1 MMQGLKTNFSNYLNG
16 PAQPMVDRI
25 RNKYIW
31 EILIKIPKD
40 TNLINQ
46 CKREI
51 MQQIII
57 IQSNKIYR
65 SVTILPD
72 VDPV

>member
-1 MMQGLKTNFSNYLNG
+1 
-16 PAQPMVDRI
+16 V
-25 RNKYIW
+25 RNQYIW
-31 EILIKIPKD
+31 EILLKLPKD
-40 TNLINQ
+40 GKLIEQ

-51 MQQIII
+51 SQQTVI
-57 IQSNKIYR
+57 IQTDKCYR